1 MTEAAS
7 TPTTSPTHRDPDATR
22 TAIVAAAFAEFY
34 RRGYQGGNLSRI
46 VEAAGVTKGALFHHF
61 PAGKLA
67 LGYAVVDEITGPLL
81 FARWLDPVVGA
92 ADPVTVMKD
101 LFRRFIQV
109 DIGTGSWLNGCPL
122 NNVAQ
127 EMSPLDE
134 GFRTRVEALYATWR
148 DTFATALRDA
158 ASRGVVRDDV
168 DADQAA
174 ALIVAAQMG
183 IWGTGKYS
191 RDAALMTQAGEAL
204 CAYLETLRPP
214 PTRA

>member
-1 MTEAAS
+1 VIVTDS
-7 TPTTSPTHRDPDATR
+7 TSTQPHRDPDATR
-22 TAIVAAAFAEFY
+22 TAILAAAFAEFF
-34 RRGYQGGNLSRI
+34 RHGYQGGSLSRI
-46 VEAAGVTKGALFHHF
+46 VEGAGVTKGALFHHF

-92 ADPVTVMKD
+92 ADPLAVMQD

-109 DIGTGSWLNGCPL
+109 DIGTGSWINGCPL

-134 GFRTRVEALYATWR
+134 GFRTRAESLYASWR
-148 DTFATALRDA
+148 ATYATALRDA
-158 ASRGVVRDDV
+158 ASRGVVRRDV
-168 DADQAA
+168 DPDEAA
-174 ALIVAAQMG
+174 ALIVATQMG

-204 CAYLETLRPP
+204 CAYLETLRPA
-214 PTRA
+214 PTRT